1 MLNKTVFHKSFG
13 KGTITSQETTADNK
27 VYITVDFGDKKS
39 KFPFPDTF
47 KTFLTTEDEE
57 LKVFV
62 ENALKE
68 QQIKKE
74 EQKKITTAQPI
85 IKISP
90 SSSPKIVSSKPYE
103 ERTIYAQTNAEF
115 LNSEFGTNY
124 EQWYRSTWEHDY
136 NTVVWMGFVDGK
148 ERDSW
153 INFWSDKD
161 HTVMIE
167 EYNGVD
173 GAIAERAIK
182 YQFRIVAEKDFSS
195 YTHKY
200 YVRGLF
206 RYDAKESST
215 YKHVWRKVN

>member
-13 KGTITSQETTADNK
+13 KGAIISQETTADNK
-27 VYITVDFGDKKS
+27 VYITVDFGDRKS
-39 KFPFPDTF
+39 IFPFPDTF
-47 KTFLTTEDEE
+47 KTFLTTEEEE
-57 LKVFV
+57 LKEIINNAF
-62 ENALKE
+62 ENQETDEGLSDDPIVDPPIETSTGKE
-68 QQIKKE
+68 CQ
-74 EQKKITTAQPI
+74 
-85 IKISP
+85 
-90 SSSPKIVSSKPYE
+90 
-103 ERTIYAQTNAEF
+103 ERTVYAQTNAEF
-115 LNSEFGTNY
+115 LNLEFGTNY
-124 EQWYRSTWEHDY
+124 EKWYKSTWEYSY

-182 YQFRIVAEKDFSS
+182 YPFRIVAEKDFSS

-200 YVRGLF
+200 YVRGRF
-206 RYDAKESST
+206 RYDAKSST
-215 YKHVWRKVN
+215 TYQHVWRKVV

>member
-13 KGTITSQETTADNK
+13 KGTIISQETTADKK

-39 KFPFPDTF
+39 IFPFPDTF
-47 KTFLTTEDEE
+47 KTFLTTDDGE
-57 LKVFV
+57 LKEIINNAFENQETDGRLSGGSFV
-62 ENALKE
+62 DPPMKTSTGKDC
-68 QQIKKE
+68 Q
-74 EQKKITTAQPI
+74 
-85 IKISP
+85 
-90 SSSPKIVSSKPYE
+90 
-103 ERTIYAQTNAEF
+103 ERTVYAQTNAEF

-124 EQWYRSTWEHDY
+124 EKWYKSTWEYDY

-182 YQFRIVAEKDFSS
+182 YPFRIVAEKDFSS

-206 RYDAKESST
+206 RYDAKSST
-215 YKHVWRKVN
+215 TYQHVWRKVV

>member
-1 MLNKTVFHKSFG
+1 INNAFENQKTDRRLSSDSFVDPPIKTSTG
-13 KGTITSQETTADNK
+13 KGCQ
-27 VYITVDFGDKKS
+27 
-39 KFPFPDTF
+39 
-47 KTFLTTEDEE
+47 
-57 LKVFV
+57 
-62 ENALKE
+62 
-68 QQIKKE
+68 
-74 EQKKITTAQPI
+74 
-85 IKISP
+85 
-90 SSSPKIVSSKPYE
+90 
-103 ERTIYAQTNAEF
+103 ERTVYAQTNAEF

-124 EQWYRSTWEHDY
+124 EKWYKSTWEYDY

-153 INFWSDKD
+153 INFWADKD

-182 YQFRIVAEKDFSS
+182 YPFRIVAEKDFSS

-206 RYDAKESST
+206 RYDAKSST
-215 YKHVWRKVN
+215 TYHHVWRKVV

>member
-13 KGTITSQETTADNK
+13 KGTITSQETTANNK

-39 KFPFPDTF
+39 TFPFPDTF

-57 LKVFV
+57 LKEIINNAFENQETDGRLSGGSFV
-62 ENALKE
+62 D
-68 QQIKKE
+68 
-74 EQKKITTAQPI
+74 PI
-85 IKISP
+85 IKTSTG
-90 SSSPKIVSSKPYE
+90 KDCQ
-103 ERTIYAQTNAEF
+103 ERTVYAQTNAEF
-115 LNSEFGTNY
+115 LNLEFGTNY
-124 EQWYRSTWEHDY
+124 EKWYKSTWEYDY
-136 NTVVWMGFVDGK
+136 KTVVWMGFVDGK

-182 YQFRIVAEKDFSS
+182 YPFRIVAEKDFSS

-206 RYDAKESST
+206 RYDAKSST
-215 YKHVWRKVN
+215 TYQHVWRKVV